1 MKTSHALIAATL
13 IGCLGCQYELPSRP
27 VLGYE
32 FDDAACSDG
41 VDNDQDQLTDCEDPD
56 CLVGSTH
63 CGEQVPVIPDGRP
76 ERGLLCRD
84 QIDNDENGQF
94 DCGDPACR
102 EQLENCCVLE
112 FSDEA
117 CSDGIDNDQN
127 GFADCEDFSC
137 RQGIFVT
144 VCFEGDRATCSD
156 GRDNDGDGDIDCA
169 DSSCSRE
176 PTCSDACEGLEEG
189 AEDTLARCTDGCDND
204 GNGYTDCD
212 DRSCALSQDP
222 AVVQACTPDRG
233 PENTL
238 VAPTAPTTTTTAL
251 LTAMTLAAPEPGP
264 SDLGLLR

>member
-13 IGCLGCQYELPSRP
+13 IGCWGCQYELPSRP

-102 EQLENCCVLE
+102 EQLENCCVLG
-112 FSDEA
+112 SRMKPA
-117 CSDGIDNDQN
+117 RTGSTTT
-127 GFADCEDFSC
+127 
-137 RQGIFVT
+137 RT
-144 VCFEGDRATCSD
+144 V
-156 GRDNDGDGDIDCA
+156 
-169 DSSCSRE
+169 
-176 PTCSDACEGLEEG
+176 L
-189 AEDTLARCTDGCDND
+189 
-204 GNGYTDCD
+204 
-212 DRSCALSQDP
+212 
-222 AVVQACTPDRG
+222 
-233 PENTL
+233 
-238 VAPTAPTTTTTAL
+238 PTAKTSP
-251 LTAMTLAAPEPGP
+251 AARG
-264 SDLGLLR
+264 SS